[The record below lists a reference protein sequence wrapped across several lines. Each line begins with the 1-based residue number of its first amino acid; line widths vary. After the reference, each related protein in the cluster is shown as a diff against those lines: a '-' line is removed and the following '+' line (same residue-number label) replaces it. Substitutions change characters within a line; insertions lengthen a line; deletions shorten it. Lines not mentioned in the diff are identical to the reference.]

1 MSSISHLAYGL
12 TKHEGIRIKLWLD
25 KLANPI
31 TNHVWKQN
39 RNLYLKAL
47 REMVQQGCLQTPFHQ
62 TPPEG
67 PLQKIT
73 LYDIPYPVR
82 VRLMQEDRK
91 S

>member
-1 MSSISHLAYGL
+1 
-12 TKHEGIRIKLWLD
+12 
-25 KLANPI
+25 
-31 TNHVWKQN
+31 
-39 RNLYLKAL
+39 
-47 REMVQQGCLQTPFHQ
+47 MVQQGCLQTPFHQ

-82 VRLMQEDRK
+82 IKLIQEERK